1 MAQVSTKDFVAHG
14 TSVAEHC
21 TQRAFRSDM
30 HVTISLSVLHVLF
43 VRWESKTP
51 ASNTPLSCGSDFYS
65 KSFAPLP
72 LGLGVGSVCPK
83 SSLSLELRS
92 RRREN
97 TERGAYVHCLDVQ
110 VTVRHV
116 PAKHAVSCEWAFQK
130 AVGLLRTGSHRPS
143 CPR

>member
-30 HVTISLSVLHVLF
+30 HVTISLSVFHVLF

-51 ASNTPLSCGSDFYS
+51 ASNTPLSCGCDFYS

-83 SSLSLELRS
+83 SSLSLELRFQ
-92 RRREN
+92 RAREHR
-97 TERGAYVHCLDVQ
+97 TRG
-110 VTVRHV
+110 VR
-116 PAKHAVSCEWAFQK
+116 PLPGRA
-130 AVGLLRTGSHRPS
+130 GHRPS
-143 CPR
+143 RTCQTRG